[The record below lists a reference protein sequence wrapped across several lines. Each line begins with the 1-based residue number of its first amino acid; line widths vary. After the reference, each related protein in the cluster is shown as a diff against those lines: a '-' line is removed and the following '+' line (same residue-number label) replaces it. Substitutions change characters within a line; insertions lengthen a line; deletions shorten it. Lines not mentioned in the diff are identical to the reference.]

1 MLKFA
6 VSTFF
11 FKEKSVTSAST
22 YVTSISAKRSFIFEF
37 AATSL

>member
-11 FKEKSVTSAST
+11 FKEESVTSAST
-22 YVTSISAKRSFIFEF
+22 YITSISAKRSFIFEF
-37 AATSL
+37 VASL